1 MPAGLDDDLEV
12 VIARERDRGGDL
24 LGGTWPGDDRGPPVM
39 DRVPEAARIV
49 VRRVAGRD
57 DVRAR
62 APELIDV
69 AGG

>member
-1 MPAGLDDDLEV
+1 
-12 VIARERDRGGDL
+12 
-24 LGGTWPGDDRGPPVM
+24 M